1 MEQHESKRDGD
12 EINTGGGSAIGRDV
26 DAGRDFVGRDSA
38 GNVTHNYYS
47 AQSEPRP
54 RRRRSTGELTVAE
67 ASVLWEAI
75 NRLSE
80 TVGSLRSSID
90 AGNRETSRLSQT
102 IDERERQTA
111 EQYKIMEKAITTI
124 QGSLAELGL
133 TPKSQR
139 APQWKTDLLVWST
152 TIIAICAFF
161 GLTYLLFGGA

>member
-1 MEQHESKRDGD
+1 MQYESERDGD
-12 EINTGGGSAIGRDV
+12 RTDTGGGAATSGNV

-80 TVGSLRSSID
+80 TVGSLRGSID
-90 AGNRETSRLSQT
+90 ASNRETNRLAQT
-102 IDERERQTA
+102 IDERERQTVA
-111 EQYKIMEKAITTI
+111 QYQIMEKAITTI
-124 QGSLAELGL
+124 QGSLAELGF